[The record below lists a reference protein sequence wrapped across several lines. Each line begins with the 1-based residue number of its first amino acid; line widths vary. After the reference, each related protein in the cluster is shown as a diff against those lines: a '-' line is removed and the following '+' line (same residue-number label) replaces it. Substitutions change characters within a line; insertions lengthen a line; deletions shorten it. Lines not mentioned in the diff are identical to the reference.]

1 MLGYSNMS
9 DSWLTLEKRWP
20 GLSLES
26 EGLIFHPLCVC
37 QSLHLPKLS
46 VETAELRERVCVS
59 AWWLCPQK
67 CGPPLPPTFLLRE
80 NQPNRL
86 KPDRP

>member
-1 MLGYSNMS
+1 MLGYSDIAILGS
-9 DSWLTLEKRWP
+9 HFEKRWP

-26 EGLIFHPLCVC
+26 EGLIIHPLCAC

-46 VETAELRERVCVS
+46 LETAELRERVYVS

-67 CGPPLPPTFLLRE
+67 CGPPLPPTFLLTE
-80 NQPNRL
+80 NQSNRL
-86 KPDRP
+86 